1 MFGWG
6 WHFSTDATSPRPI
19 NSSARQFER
28 AETETQTSVWEE
40 QGPQEAGAREN
51 SNYKLRPL
59 LTWGALA
66 SHHHWAKRRR
76 IQYFSNNKRN
86 QFHMSVPNF
95 FAIPNRLS
103 TSARSPTLLGNCPP
117 SYRLGPVLSLV
128 LPWSSVI
135 LHPLPPI
142 CTYYRFM
149 YVRQ

>member
-6 WHFSTDATSPRPI
+6 WHFSTDATSSRPI

-28 AETETQTSVWEE
+28 AETETQNSVWEE
-40 QGPQEAGAREN
+40 QGPQEASARDN

-59 LTWGALA
+59 LTRGALA

-76 IQYFSNNKRN
+76 IQYFPNNKRN

-95 FAIPNRLS
+95 LPFRI
-103 TSARSPTLLGNCPP
+103 GCP
-117 SYRLGPVLSLV
+117 LQLV
-128 LPWSSVI
+128 LPHSWAIVLLHIGWVLSCPSSSPGPQSYYI
-135 LHPLPPI
+135 RCHR